1 MCNNEDGFQRSS
13 GFRATRTSFCS
24 EKYMRTVPG
33 PAQCPFLRAYHSL
46 YLSLSL
52 SLSLSLYI
60 GGWGVDSSGALLCLL
75 PDVPNLVHVDS
86 NLFGVR
92 WGGVDWGER
101 ENALRGEPLLPL
113 PSPKKAHDEK
123 KHERLPKRHLG
134 PCSFHRVCR
143 RRALLQADRGP
154 HKSASFAI
162 QKIGIAT
169 RPVQLVAFPMI
180 IMLAR

>member
-1 MCNNEDGFQRSS
+1 
-13 GFRATRTSFCS
+13 
-24 EKYMRTVPG
+24 MRTVPG

-52 SLSLSLYI
+52 SLSLYI
-60 GGWGVDSSGALLCLL
+60 GGWGVDSSGALLCLLPDVPNLVHVDSSGALLCLL

-143 RRALLQADRGP
+143 RLALMPTDRGP

-162 QKIGIAT
+162 HLWDHYKDLYT
-169 RPVQLVAFPMI
+169 SSLFP
-180 IMLAR
+180 